1 MRSDQVKRVPSRPWI
16 WAESGEA
23 SEVIEPS
30 THAAT
35 SAGARWEGIRA
46 APEWVCGFD
55 RLRGDKVW
63 TSRRSER
70 RPRRFLASARNDE
83 AIWGSRP
90 AARER
95 RTGSSAPA
103 RGNSHTPHPRCDAE
117 LA

>member
-35 SAGARWEGIRA
+35 SAGAKWEGIPA

-63 TSRRSER
+63 TRFKRVRALEKRCQISRGSVSTA
-70 RPRRFLASARNDE
+70 LTLLKHARNAE
-83 AIWGSRP
+83 ATWGSRP

-95 RTGSSAPA
+95 RTGS
-103 RGNSHTPHPRCDAE
+103 
-117 LA
+117 